1 MKLKFLISV
10 LSVLF
15 HCLSYCQ
22 PAGNDSSTLY
32 ILPPTQRQLSIKQAD
47 GSDLQIL
54 SGTVKL
60 RQGTAFFYCDSCVVN
75 TKTKVFEAF
84 GNVHINDSD
93 TAHIYSNYLRYLIQP
108 RFAYF
113 TGNVRL
119 TDGKGTL
126 TTKELDY
133 DLAGKIGTY
142 RKGGR
147 LVNKKTV
154 ITSDE
159 GVYYADMKDV
169 YFKKN
174 VEVKDPAHYIKS
186 DSIIYNT
193 GTELARFISQTYFR
207 DSSGRTIQTR
217 EGFYDMRGGRS
228 EFTQRTRIQDGALVI
243 EGNQIVNDE
252 ASGTV
257 QIRENGVLIDT
268 AQGFI
273 ILANDIFANKKLGA
287 YLATRNP
294 LMIIKQ
300 EKDSIYIKADTLF
313 SARLSDRFKAS
324 DSTKGVADT
333 ATGGTTDTLIKA
345 VVGVKPLLANDST
358 NRYFE
363 AFRNVKIFS
372 DSMQAVSDSLFYSFR
387 DSTFELFQEPI
398 VWSRKS
404 QVTGDTIYLFTKN
417 KKADLIKVFQN
428 SFLINMKEEGVYNQV
443 KSTRM
448 NAFFT
453 NGSMDSVLAK
463 GAAESIYFIQD
474 KDSAYTGINQT
485 ASVDMHV
492 YFAKEDLKKIVFV
505 RDVKGTM
512 WPMSSKRPGEMRLKN
527 FQWLERL
534 RPKTK
539 YDLLE

>member
-1 MKLKFLISV
+1 
-10 LSVLF
+10 
-15 HCLSYCQ
+15 
-22 PAGNDSSTLY
+22 
-32 ILPPTQRQLSIKQAD
+32 
-47 GSDLQIL
+47 
-54 SGTVKL
+54 
-60 RQGTAFFYCDSCVVN
+60 
-75 TKTKVFEAF
+75 
-84 GNVHINDSD
+84 
-93 TAHIYSNYLRYLIQP
+93 
-108 RFAYF
+108 
-113 TGNVRL
+113 
-119 TDGKGTL
+119 
-126 TTKELDY
+126 
-133 DLAGKIGTY
+133 
-142 RKGGR
+142 
-147 LVNKKTV
+147 
-154 ITSDE
+154 
-159 GVYYADMKDV
+159 
-169 YFKKN
+169 
-174 VEVKDPAHYIKS
+174 
-186 DSIIYNT
+186 
-193 GTELARFISQTYFR
+193 
-207 DSSGRTIQTR
+207 
-217 EGFYDMRGGRS
+217 MRGGRS

-324 DSTKGVADT
+324 DSTKVVADT